1 MLPPRLRRP
10 LAAAWISLGLH
21 AALLALVQVAP
32 PSSPGSGDQVIEA
45 RLVPAHAAPVAAEA
59 PTPTGGVATPAA
71 APADKPQLA
80 PSMVAEAVPVAAPL
94 STAPPAPVESP
105 IAAAARPAEPA
116 SATQP
121 ASAPPAASDSPMAIT
136 SAVDL
141 AYYSVRDLDV
151 QPRALREIVPEYP
164 YDADRQHLSGQV
176 RVQLKLEA
184 DGRVSDLEVVS
195 ASPPGVFESSTLKAL
210 RTARFAPARKDGRPV
225 RARMVITV
233 EYDWEGRP
241 R

>member
-1 MLPPRLRRP
+1 MLPARLRRP

-80 PSMVAEAVPVAAPL
+80 PSMAAEAVPVAAPL
-94 STAPPAPVESP
+94 STAPPAPVEP
-105 IAAAARPAEPA
+105 PVAAAARPAELA

-121 ASAPPAASDSPMAIT
+121 ASALPMAIT

-141 AYYSVRDLDV
+141 TYYSVRDLDV

>member
-1 MLPPRLRRP
+1 
-10 LAAAWISLGLH
+10 
-21 AALLALVQVAP
+21 
-32 PSSPGSGDQVIEA
+32 
-45 RLVPAHAAPVAAEA
+45 
-59 PTPTGGVATPAA
+59 
-71 APADKPQLA
+71 
-80 PSMVAEAVPVAAPL
+80 
-94 STAPPAPVESP
+94 
-105 IAAAARPAEPA
+105 
-116 SATQP
+116 
-121 ASAPPAASDSPMAIT
+121 
-136 SAVDL
+136 
-141 AYYSVRDLDV
+141 
-151 QPRALREIVPEYP
+151 LREIVPEYP

-210 RTARFAPARKDGRPV
+210 RTARFAPARKNGRPV